1 VKNGIR
7 NRAGLDDLF
16 GASGKLGGSI
26 PPGRDHAPDETCK
39 RQTLEPPD
47 TFPNIGT
54 TRLRLASKRKGV
66 PFAWRRDLQ
75 DAIGLCRSIRTAK
88 PNGRET

>member
-1 VKNGIR
+1 MKNGIR
-7 NRAGLDDLF
+7 NRAGLDDIL
-16 GASGKLGGSI
+16 GVSGRLGGSR
-26 PPGRDHAPDETCK
+26 PPGAGTDALGATRQ

-54 TRLRLASKRKGV
+54 TRLQLASKRKGV

-75 DAIGLCRSIRTAK
+75 DAIGRRRSIRTAK
-88 PNGRET
+88 PNGR